1 MTDPG
6 MQHLSDYLAIL
17 RRRKRQLLIP
27 MALILL
33 ASAVLAFVLPP
44 VYRSSATILIEEE
57 MVSQELVASSA
68 AGYVNQ
74 RIEFIIQRLMT
85 YENLRQVVE
94 LLNRDPEKDAAL
106 IRGLRKNI
114 EVTTVSAQVT
124 DSRRGRSSAATIAF
138 TISFDADTPE
148 FAYQVTNELVTLYLN
163 ENIKIRTRKVE
174 VASGFLAE
182 QEKRLAKNIAEL
194 EARLAA
200 HKEQNVGRLPEL
212 MKLNLQLMERSE
224 KELEGTERQIYNLE
238 ERKMYLQAQLTQLEP
253 YTGQSPAA
261 RLKELQ
267 TQYLNAAAIYA
278 PSHPDVIGLRRQIEL
293 LKQEV
298 GVIDETAVIGEE
310 LKKVRAELDARR
322 QKYAEN
328 HPDIIR
334 LKKSIRSL
342 EEALKETT
350 ASTQLGFSLK
360 PDNPAY
366 ISIQTQLDAV
376 ELNLKATRAQ
386 RLRAKEKLDEYER
399 RLTQT
404 PRVEQKGLA
413 LTRAYENAVRE
424 HREIQEKL
432 MRADLAVELEKKQG
446 GQRYSLLEEPKYPHA
461 PVKPNRP
468 AILLLGIVL
477 AIGGGLGCASLAEY
491 MDRTLHGPKAISALL
506 GAPPLAVI
514 PYIPGKK
521 SHNEQRQ
528 VVQKA

>member
-1 MTDPG
+1 MT
-6 MQHLSDYLAIL
+6 
-17 RRRKRQLLIP
+17 LIV
-27 MALILL
+27 I

-44 VYRSSATILIEEE
+44 LYRSSATILIEEE
-57 MVSQELVASSA
+57 LVQQELVASTA

-74 RIEFIIQRLMT
+74 RIQLITQRLMT
-85 YENLRQVVE
+85 YDNLRQIVE

-106 IRGLRKNI
+106 IQGLRENI
-114 EVTTVSAQVT
+114 EVKTVSAQVG
-124 DSRRGRSSAATIAF
+124 DSRRGGSTIAF

-163 ENIKIRTRKVE
+163 ENLKIRTRKAQVTSE
-174 VASGFLAE
+174 FLAD
-182 QEKRLAKNIAEL
+182 QERRIAKSIAEI

-212 MKLNLQLMERSE
+212 MRLNMQLMERSE
-224 KELEGTERQIYNLE
+224 KELEATERQIYNLE
-238 ERKMYLQAQLTQLEP
+238 ERNMYLQAQLAQLEP

-261 RLKELQ
+261 RLRELQ

-310 LKKVRAELDARR
+310 LKKVRAELYSRR

-334 LKKSIRSL
+334 LKKSLRSL
-342 EEALKETT
+342 EEALQKAT

-376 ELNLKATRAQ
+376 ELNLKETRAQ

-404 PRVEQKGLA
+404 PRVEQKGRA
-413 LTRAYENAVRE
+413 LTRAYENAIRE
-424 HREIQEKL
+424 HREIKEKL
-432 MRADLAVELEKKQG
+432 MRADLAVDLERKQG

-477 AIGGGLGCASLAEY
+477 AIGSGVGYASLAEY
-491 MDRTLHGPKAISALL
+491 MDRTLHGPEAISALL

-521 SHNEQRQ
+521 SRYERKQ